1 MRNITKKFDKLYV
14 PSNSG
19 FIKFAD
25 SNPSATL
32 APHRTIGTGVFAE
45 AIFVPRVGQLDGV

>member
-1 MRNITKKFDKLYV
+1 MRNITEKVDKLYV
-14 PSNSG
+14 PSYSG

-25 SNPSATL
+25 SNPSITL

-45 AIFVPRVGQLDGV
+45 AMFVLRVGQLDGV